1 MSHART
7 QIRQAVVNL
16 LKDQTAAGNRVYES
30 RVYPLDD
37 PKLPALLV
45 FTPQE
50 SMGNPTMQRP
60 RTQQR
65 QLQLVIEGYLKARGD
80 IDSDADA
87 LALEV
92 EQLIGADPTIGGL
105 VKDAMLDVTTT
116 QLSGEGEKP
125 VAIVSLTFMALYA
138 VKENA
143 PETLV

>member
-1 MSHART
+1 MTHART
-7 QIRQAVVNL
+7 QIRQAVVAL
-16 LKDQTAAGNRVYES
+16 LMGNTAAGNRVYSS
-30 RVYPLDD
+30 RVHPLDD

-65 QLQLVIEGYLKARGD
+65 TLQLMIEGYVKARGD
-80 IDSDADA
+80 IDAEADA

-92 EQLIGADPTIGGL
+92 EQIIAADPTFGGR
-105 VKDAMLDVTTT
+105 VKDAMLDTTAT
-116 QLSGEGEKP
+116 QLSGDGEKP
-125 VAIVSLTFMALYA
+125 VAVITLTFAVLYC

>member
-1 MSHART
+1 MTHART

-16 LKDQTAAGNRVYES
+16 LKDNTAAGS
-30 RVYPLDD
+30 RVYASRVYALDD

-50 SMGNPTMQRP
+50 GMGNPSMQRP

-65 QLQLVIEGYLKARGD
+65 NLQLVIEGYVKARGD
-80 IDSDADA
+80 IDAEADA

-92 EQLIGADPTIGGL
+92 EQIIGADPTLGGL
-105 VKDAMLDVTTT
+105 VKDATLDTTST

-125 VAIVSLTFMALYA
+125 VAIISLTFAVLYC
-138 VKENA
+138 VKENV
-143 PETLV
+143 PQTLV

>member
-1 MSHART
+1 MIHART

-60 RTQQR
+60 RTQAR

-105 VKDAMLDVTTT
+105 VKDAILDVTTT

-125 VAIVSLTFMALYA
+125 VAIVSLTFMVLYA

-143 PETLV
+143 PEILV

>member
-1 MSHART
+1 MTHART

-16 LKDQTAAGNRVYES
+16 LTGNTSAGS
-30 RVYPLDD
+30 RVYASRVYALDD

-50 SMGNPTMQRP
+50 GMGNPSMQRP

-65 QLQLVIEGYLKARGD
+65 NLQLVIEGYVKARGD
-80 IDSDADA
+80 IDAEADA

-92 EQLIGADPTIGGL
+92 EQIIGADPTLGGL
-105 VKDAMLDVTTT
+105 VKDATLDTIST

-125 VAIVSLTFMALYA
+125 VAIISLTFAVLYC

-143 PETLV
+143 PQTLV

>member
-1 MSHART
+1 MTHART

-16 LKDQTAAGNRVYES
+16 LKDNTAAGS
-30 RVYPLDD
+30 RVYASRVYALDD

-50 SMGNPTMQRP
+50 GMGNPSMQRP

-65 QLQLVIEGYLKARGD
+65 NLQLVIEGYVKARGD
-80 IDSDADA
+80 IDAEADA

-92 EQLIGADPTIGGL
+92 EQIIGADPTLGGL
-105 VKDAMLDVTTT
+105 VKDAMLDTSTT

-125 VAIVSLTFMALYA
+125 VAIISLTFAVLYC

-143 PETLV
+143 PQTLV

>member
-1 MSHART
+1 MTHART

-16 LKDQTAAGNRVYES
+16 LKDNTAAGNRVYAS
-30 RVYPLDD
+30 RVYALDD
-37 PKLPALLV
+37 AKLPALLV

-65 QLQLVIEGYLKARGD
+65 SLSLMIEGYVKARGD
-80 IDSDADA
+80 IDAEADA

-92 EQLIGADPTIGGL
+92 EQIIGADPTLGGL
-105 VKDAMLDVTTT
+105 VKDVMLDTTST

-125 VAIVSLTFMALYA
+125 VAIISLTFAVLYC

-143 PETLV
+143 PQTLV

>member
-1 MSHART
+1 MTHART

-16 LKDQTAAGNRVYES
+16 LKDNTAAGS
-30 RVYPLDD
+30 RVYASRVYALDD

-50 SMGNPTMQRP
+50 GMGNPSMQRP

-65 QLQLVIEGYLKARGD
+65 NLQLVIEGYVKARGD
-80 IDSDADA
+80 IDAEADA

-92 EQLIGADPTIGGL
+92 EQIIGTDPTLGGL
-105 VKDAMLDVTTT
+105 VKDAMLDTSST

-125 VAIVSLTFMALYA
+125 VAIISLTFAVLYC

-143 PETLV
+143 PQTPV

>member
-1 MSHART
+1 MTHART
-7 QIRQAVVNL
+7 QIRKAVVNA
-16 LKDQTAAGNRVYES
+16 LKGNTAAENRVYES

-50 SMGNPTMQRP
+50 SMGQPSIQRP
-60 RTQQR
+60 RTQMR
-65 QLQLVIEGYLKARGD
+65 QLQLMVEGYLKARGD

-92 EQLIGADPTIGGL
+92 EQLLGADPTLGGL
-105 VKDAMLDVTTT
+105 VKDAMLDTTAT
-116 QLSGEGEKP
+116 RLSGEGEKP
-125 VAIVSLTFMALYA
+125 VAIVSLTFLILYS

-143 PETLV
+143 PQTLI

>member
-7 QIRQAVVNL
+7 QIRQAVVAMLTGN
-16 LKDQTAAGNRVYES
+16 TAAGSRVYTS

-50 SMGNPTMQRP
+50 SMGNPSMQRP

-65 QLQLVIEGYLKARGD
+65 TPQLVIEGYVKARGD
-80 IDSDADA
+80 IEAEADA
-87 LALEV
+87 LAVEV
-92 EQLIGADPTIGGL
+92 EKIIGADPTLGGR
-105 VKDAMLDVTTT
+105 VKDTMLDSTSI
-116 QLSGEGEKP
+116 QLSGDGEKP
-125 VAIVSLTFMALYA
+125 VAVITLTFAVLYCT
-138 VKENA
+138 KENA